1 MKYSFDSLSQYTL
14 IPAHLTRSNH
24 GRWHSYIHIR
34 RRLTFRV
41 HPTRGQASWK
51 PRATKS
57 YAAPLDLTKQRKLV
71 PHFYYTSFTPRREA
85 LAFLFY
91 LVVLFVEPR
100 ALPRPQAASASF
112 RLVIFEF
119 FRKYI
124 PTIQHTHTH
133 TCLSF
138 RPSAL
143 NCYELSCVCEPV
155 GGPDLVSSLL
165 FGVEVYVSQSYLTLR
180 KTNVLVEVTV
190 TFV

>member
-1 MKYSFDSLSQYTL
+1 M
-14 IPAHLTRSNH
+14 
-24 GRWHSYIHIR
+24 
-34 RRLTFRV
+34 

-143 NCYELSCVCEPV
+143 NCCELSCVCEPV

-180 KTNVLVEVTV
+180 KTKTCWLRLLLHLYKPKFPYILIEEFILQVKWRKIFSFLL
-190 TFV
+190 